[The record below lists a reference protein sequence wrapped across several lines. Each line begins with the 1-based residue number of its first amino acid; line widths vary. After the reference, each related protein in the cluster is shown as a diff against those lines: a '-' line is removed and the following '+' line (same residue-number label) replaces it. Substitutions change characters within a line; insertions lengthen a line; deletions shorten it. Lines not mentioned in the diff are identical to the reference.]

1 MRHKG
6 MSKDE
11 TRSKMIEAV
20 SQGFRKYG
28 YGGIGIDGLS
38 KSAGV
43 TSGAFYS
50 HFGSKKEAFAMALS
64 TGLDD
69 VIASI
74 PVIQRD
80 HGADWVKFFAEY
92 YLGAPHRSDM
102 EQGCAMA
109 TLTPEVVRFGP
120 DMRVVFEEKMSAIV
134 KIVAQG
140 LAGGTEDSRDVRAW
154 SMLSILIGG
163 INIARGMKS
172 EVISN
177 TVADAIK
184 TAAISA
190 AGRARV
196 VKPS

>member
-6 MSKDE
+6 MSKAE
-11 TRSKMIEAV
+11 TRAKMIEAV

-28 YGGIGIDGLS
+28 YAGIGIDGLS

-50 HFGSKKEAFAMALS
+50 HLGSKNEAFSMALA

-69 VIASI
+69 VINSLPA
-74 PVIQRD
+74 IQRD
-80 HGADWVKFFAEY
+80 HGSDWVKFFAQY
-92 YLGAPHRSDM
+92 YLGESHRNDM

-120 DMRVVFEEKMSAIV
+120 DMRKVFEEKMLSIV
-134 KIVAQG
+134 KVVARG
-140 LAGGTEDSRDVRAW
+140 LAGGTEKSRDERAW
-154 SMLSILIGG
+154 SMLGVLIGG

-172 EVISN
+172 EEISN
-177 TVADAIK
+177 IVAVAIK
-184 TAAISA
+184 SAAISA
-190 AGRARV
+190 AGRACV
-196 VKPS
+196 VKPL

>member
-11 TRSKMIEAV
+11 TRAKMIEAA
-20 SQGFRKYG
+20 SRGFRKNG

-50 HFGSKKEAFAMALS
+50 HFGSKNEAFAIALAS
-64 TGLDD
+64 GLDE

-74 PVIQRD
+74 PAMQQD
-80 HGADWVKFFAEY
+80 HGTDWVKFFAEY
-92 YLGAPHRSDM
+92 YLSTSHRNDL

-120 DMRVVFEEKMSAIV
+120 DMHELFEEKMSVIV
-134 KIVAQG
+134 KLVAQG
-140 LAGGTEDSRDVRAW
+140 LAGGTKNSRNVRAW
-154 SMLSILIGG
+154 SMLGVLIGG
-163 INIARGMKS
+163 INMARGMKS
-172 EVISN
+172 KAASN
-177 TVADAIK
+177 AVADAIK
-184 TAAISA
+184 SAAISA
-190 AGRARV
+190 AGRASAVER
-196 VKPS
+196 S

>member
-6 MSKDE
+6 MSKTE
-11 TRSKMIEAV
+11 TRTKMIDAV
-20 SQGFRKYG
+20 SRGFRKHG
-28 YGGIGIDGLS
+28 YAGIGIDGLS

-50 HFGSKKEAFAMALS
+50 HFGSKDEAFSMALAI
-64 TGLDD
+64 GLDD
-69 VIASI
+69 VINSLPA
-74 PVIQRD
+74 IQRD
-80 HGADWVKFFAEY
+80 RGSDWVKFFAGY
-92 YLGAPHRSDM
+92 YLAESHRSDM

-120 DMRVVFEEKMSAIV
+120 DIHEVFEEKMSAIV

-140 LAGGTEDSRDVRAW
+140 LAGGTESSRDVRAW
-154 SMLSILIGG
+154 SMLGVLIGG

-172 EVISN
+172 EQVSN

-184 TAAISA
+184 SAAINA

-196 VKPS
+196 VKKL

>member
-1 MRHKG
+1 

-11 TRSKMIEAV
+11 TRTKMLDAV
-20 SQGFRKYG
+20 SQGFRKHG

-50 HFGSKKEAFAMALS
+50 HFGSKSEAFTIALAI
-64 TGLDD
+64 GLDE
-69 VIASI
+69 VIDSL
-74 PVIQRD
+74 PTIQHD

-92 YLGAPHRSDM
+92 YLGASHRSDM
-102 EQGCAMA
+102 ENGCAMA
-109 TLTPEVVRFGP
+109 TLTPEVVRFDP
-120 DMRVVFEEKMSAIV
+120 KMHAVFEEKMLAIA

-140 LAGGTEDSRDVRAW
+140 LLGGTEDSRVNRAW
-154 SMLSILIGG
+154 SMLGTLIGG

-172 EVISN
+172 KEVSN
-177 TVADAIK
+177 RVADAI
-184 TAAISA
+184 TSAAINA

-196 VKPS
+196 VKPAK

>member
-6 MSKDE
+6 INKAE
-11 TRSKMIEAV
+11 TKTKMIEAV
-20 SQGFRKYG
+20 SRGFRKNG

-50 HFGSKKEAFAMALS
+50 HFGSKNEAFSMALAI
-64 TGLDD
+64 GLDE
-69 VIASI
+69 VIDSLPA
-74 PVIQRD
+74 IQRD
-80 HGADWVKFFAEY
+80 HGAGWVKFFAEY
-92 YLGAPHRSDM
+92 YLGESHRSDM

-120 DMRVVFEEKMSAIV
+120 DMRDVFEEKMSDIV
-134 KIVAQG
+134 KIMAQG
-140 LAGGTEDSRDVRAW
+140 LAGGTESSRDVRAW
-154 SMLSILIGG
+154 SMLGVLIGG

-172 EVISN
+172 EEVSN

-184 TAAISA
+184 SAAINA
-190 AGRARV
+190 AGRARI
-196 VKPS
+196 VKPV

>member
-6 MSKDE
+6 MSKGE
-11 TRSKMIEAV
+11 TRARMVDAV

-43 TSGAFYS
+43 TSGASYS
-50 HFGSKKEAFAMALS
+50 HFGSKSEAFSIALAI
-64 TGLDD
+64 GLDE
-69 VIASI
+69 VIASL
-74 PVIQRD
+74 PEIQRD

-92 YLGAPHRSDM
+92 YLGASHRSDM

-120 DMRVVFEEKMSAIV
+120 DMRAVFEEEMSVIE
-134 KIVAQG
+134 KLVAQG
-140 LAGGTEDSRDVRAW
+140 LAGGTENSRNDRAW
-154 SMLSILIGG
+154 SMIGVLVGG

-172 EVISN
+172 EEVSN
-177 TVADAIK
+177 AVADAIK
-184 TAAISA
+184 FAAINS
-190 AGRARV
+190 AGRARI
-196 VKPS
+196 VKSI

>member
-6 MSKDE
+6 ISKDE
-11 TRSKMIEAV
+11 TRTKMIEAA
-20 SQGFRKYG
+20 SKGFRRYG

-50 HFGSKKEAFAMALS
+50 HFGSKNEAFAMALAS
-64 TGLDD
+64 GLDD

-74 PVIQRD
+74 PAMQQD
-80 HGADWVKFFAEY
+80 HGTEWVTFFAEY
-92 YLGAPHRSDM
+92 YLGMSHRNDL

-120 DMRVVFEEKMSAIV
+120 DMREMFEEKMSVIV

-140 LAGGTEDSRDVRAW
+140 LAGGTENSRSVRAW
-154 SMLSILIGG
+154 SMLGVLIGG
-163 INIARGMKS
+163 ISIARGMKS
-172 EVISN
+172 KAVSN
-177 TVADAIK
+177 AVADAIK
-184 TAAISA
+184 SAAIDA
-190 AGRARV
+190 AGRACS
-196 VKPS
+196 VKRP